1 MDFLADKRGDW
12 AGWASRRIVEA
23 AAQCGMTLLVR
34 MTQTTIAT
42 SAVVVSLVILALKL
56 AAWWMTK
63 SDAVLSD
70 ALESIVN
77 VVASGMTL
85 GAVRVAAK
93 PPDAEHPYGHGRVEF
108 VSAAVEGG
116 MLVAAGAFILI
127 HSVGALMRDAPA
139 ITETGWGLALVATG
153 GVINLALA
161 MALISTGR
169 RTDSAALVA
178 DGVHV
183 LSDSIT
189 TAAVIVGLVIIRFTG
204 WTWVD
209 PVIALALGCLLLS
222 MGWRV
227 AKSSVNRL
235 IDRQDDG
242 DIAKLTALLTSHLAE
257 GSRTPTICSFH
268 KVRCRHDGSMHW
280 IDMHIR
286 VPSEMSVAQSHDIA
300 TEIERSAIE
309 ALGGSGEATAHCEPC
324 DRQGCL
330 CACARTR
337 STSTS

>member
-1 MDFLADKRGDW
+1 
-12 AGWASRRIVEA
+12 
-23 AAQCGMTLLVR
+23 MTLRVRISQSAIALV
-34 MTQTTIAT
+34 
-42 SAVVVSLVILALKL
+42 AVVVSLVILAMKL
-56 AAWWMTK
+56 GAWWLSG

-77 VVASGMTL
+77 VVASAMTL
-85 GAVRVAAK
+85 GAVRLAAK
-93 PPDAEHPYGHGRVEF
+93 PADIEHPYGHGRVEF

-127 HSVGALMRDAPA
+127 HSVGSLFAVAAPVDATPWA
-139 ITETGWGLALVATG
+139 LALVVG
-153 GVINLALA
+153 GGLLNLALA
-161 MALISTGR
+161 WLMISVGR
-169 RTDSAALVA
+169 RTDSAAIVA
-178 DGVHV
+178 DGLHV

-189 TAAVIVGLVIIRFTG
+189 TAAVIVGLIIIRLTG

-209 PVIALALGCLLLS
+209 PLIALALGCLLLF

-242 DIAKLTALLTSHLAE
+242 DIAKLEALLKSHLAGGE
-257 GSRTPTICSFH
+257 KTPTICSFH

-286 VPSEMSVAQSHDIA
+286 LPGAMSVAKSHDIA
-300 TEIERSAIE
+300 SEIEERAI
-309 ALGGSGEATAHCEPC
+309 AVLGGAGEATVHCEPC
-324 DRQGCL
+324 RAQGCS
-330 CACARTR
+330 CERERSA
-337 STSTS
+337 STS